1 MAMEMRRTMM
11 VRDFAVGNPSAHLSI
26 TESAFAHPAGQP
38 QSLLGRKSC
47 GTGDWRGFE
56 QLRTF
61 LGHGDVRLRGLL
73 AMAMGMVDLTFPRSK
88 TAKQKARAA
97 NQSWTKIAR
106 APLTPICRLHTARP
120 LSCSERVSRCVLGAR
135 YDDRSK

>member
-1 MAMEMRRTMM
+1 MM

-26 TESAFAHPAGQP
+26 AESAFAHPAGQP

-56 QLRTF
+56 QLHTF

-97 NQSWTKIAR
+97 NQSWIRTAR
-106 APLTPICRLHTARP
+106 APLSPMSRPHTASA
-120 LSCSERVSRCVLGAR
+120 LSGSERVSR
-135 YDDRSK
+135 